1 VGNLLF
7 LLIAIAL
14 SAIGIL
20 VIWLRQRGPT
30 GRAGVYQG
38 VDSFSRQM
46 QAIAPQDRQ
55 PGQGDSRGPDRQV

>member
-1 VGNLLF
+1 MGNLLF

-20 VIWLRQRGPT
+20 VIWLRQRGPS
-30 GRAGVYQG
+30 GRSGVTQG

-46 QAIAPQDRQ
+46 QAIAPDPQRPSPGRQ
-55 PGQGDSRGPDRQV
+55 GPDQE

>member
-1 VGNLLF
+1 MGNLLF

-20 VIWLRQRGPT
+20 VVWLRHRGPT

-38 VDSFSRQM
+38 VDTFSRQM
-46 QAIAPQDRQ
+46 QAIAPENRQ
-55 PGQGDSRGPDRQV
+55 PGATREGPHRRP